1 MPDSA
6 YLEVRCERCQTSF
19 APGTKQCVHCG
30 GAIGRRLLA
39 FDALAGGGATMP
51 DGSARAPGEP
61 DARPAFASV
70 FRIAMIALVVV
81 TAIARACLDSK

>member
-6 YLEVRCERCQTSF
+6 YLEVRCERCKTSF

-39 FDALAGGGATMP
+39 FDALAGGGPSMP
-51 DGSARAPGEP
+51 GGVASEPTADAQPGFARWI
-61 DARPAFASV
+61 
-70 FRIAMIALVVV
+70 RIAMIALAVIA
-81 TAIARACLDSK
+81 AIARAFLDTK